1 MGIEKTDAIVLN
13 SRDWKETSK
22 IVTFYT
28 SSHGKLSAIAKG
40 SKRKNSPFGEA
51 LQIFTYLN
59 LVYYDRSDRDL
70 QVVSQG
76 TELESFQELRE
87 DLVKMAY
94 ASYFVQLVDEMV
106 KGREPSGELFGL
118 LLDVLCKLKGRVE
131 CKMLA
136 RFFEL
141 QFLKILGYN
150 PMLRSCAGCGKDIGR
165 DLIHQTRFS
174 ASAGGIVCGKCA
186 AGVEDSMA
194 ISAGVY
200 SGLLHLQS
208 VDIEKLARFKLS
220 HALSKELKTA
230 MYYYLEYFLEK
241 RLKSQDFLEHV
252 IISQYFVKVNIR

>member
-13 SRDWKETSK
+13 SRDWRETSK

-28 SSHGKLSAIAKG
+28 SSHGKLSAVAKG
-40 SKRKNSPFGEA
+40 ARRKNSSFGGA

-59 LVYYDRSDRDL
+59 LVYYDRAGRDL

-76 TELESFQELRE
+76 AELESFQELRE
-87 DLVKMAY
+87 DLAKMAY

-106 KGREPSGELFGL
+106 KGREPSEELFGL
-118 LLDVLCKLKGRVE
+118 LLGVLCKLKGRVE
-131 CKMLA
+131 GEMLA

-150 PMLRSCAGCGKDIGR
+150 PMLRSCAGCGISRG
-165 DLIHQTRFS
+165 LIHQTRFS

-208 VDIEKLARFKLS
+208 VDIGKLARFKLS
-220 HALSKELKTA
+220 HTLSEELKTA

-241 RLKSQDFLEHV
+241 RLKSQDFIEHV
-252 IISQYFVKVNIR
+252 IKEGKNNE